1 MITTARLLA
10 SHPVR
15 ESQRSYYDADL
26 RQGQS
31 MIRARRPFVVKNALT
46 GLAIVG
52 FTAAVYIY
60 TIRAVAQD
68 NFEDVP
74 IPDAPAQ
81 SPRSRPA
88 SSSITSGPLAK

>member
-1 MITTARLLA
+1 MFPTALLLA
-10 SHPVR
+10 GKPR
-15 ESQRSYYDADL
+15 ESQRSYYKPDS

-31 MIRARRPFVVKNALT
+31 IVRARRPFVVKNAVT

-60 TIRAVAQD
+60 TIKAVAQD

-74 IPDAPAQ
+74 IPDAPVQ
-81 SPRSRPA
+81 GGISPNA
-88 SSSITSGPLAK
+88 STIQSGPLAK

>member
-1 MITTARLLA
+1 MFSTRLLLQRQR
-10 SHPVR
+10 PR
-15 ESQRSYYDADL
+15 ESQNSYYDADM

-46 GLAIVG
+46 GLAIAG
-52 FTAAVYIY
+52 FTACVYAY

-74 IPDAPAQ
+74 IPDAPIQ
-81 SPRSRPA
+81 RPA
-88 SSSITSGPLAK
+88 SAGTIATGPLAK